1 MDNTMMIYY
10 LFLYGGLGVIWILVF
25 SVHTILLIG
34 AVKELRWISGRIS
47 RLQLEGAVL
56 MLIGTIGRC
65 IVFDPV
71 IGIDRLRSYEWSL
84 WFGRGETGLYLV
96 GVILF
101 CLGFFLSRRPRPG
114 LKPWDAS
121 IKRRVFITF
130 IVALGLG
137 ILIWFYFKA
146 PWFNTAWGWYRVI
159 FGIALYPFA
168 LGYLRQERNPLAPP
182 PETDP
187 II

>member
-1 MDNTMMIYY
+1 MMIYY
-10 LFLYGGLGVIWILVF
+10 VILYTGLGILWILMF
-25 SVHTILLIG
+25 TVHIILVIG
-34 AVKELRWISGRIS
+34 AIKELRWISGRVS
-47 RLQLEGAVL
+47 RLQLEGSIL
-56 MLIGTIGRC
+56 MLIGTIARW

-71 IGIDRLRSYEWSL
+71 IGIDRLKAYEWSL
-84 WFGRGETGLYLV
+84 WFARGETGLYLV
-96 GVILF
+96 GIILF

-121 IKRRVFITF
+121 ITRWVLITF
-130 IVALGLG
+130 ILALGLG
-137 ILIWFYFKA
+137 ILSWFYFKA

-159 FGIALYPFA
+159 FGIALYSFA
-168 LGYLRQERNPLAPP
+168 IGYLKQERNPSTLP

>member
-1 MDNTMMIYY
+1 MDTSMMIYY
-10 LFLYGGLGVIWILVF
+10 FFLYGGLGMLWILIF
-25 SVHTILLIG
+25 SVHIILLIG

-47 RLQLEGAVL
+47 RLQLEGTVL
-56 MLIGTIGRC
+56 MLIGTMARF

-71 IGIDRLRSYEWSL
+71 IGIDRLKSYEWSL

-96 GVILF
+96 GIILF

-121 IKRRVFITF
+121 LKRIVLMTF
-130 IVALGLG
+130 IVALGLS
-137 ILIWFYFKA
+137 ILTWFYLKA
-146 PWFNTAWGWYRVI
+146 PWFNTAWGWSRVI

-168 LGYLRQERNPLAPP
+168 LGYLKQERSPSAPP
-182 PETDP
+182 PEIDP